1 MRVAA
6 GVGGRER
13 RARPVVE
20 RMAAREWRGWP
31 GGVFRHSGGA
41 RWLVLV
47 RSAAVWGR
55 HGWRPPVCSAEARR
69 VRRAG
74 ESSKRLKALQPRA
87 AFAGLMLLPESS
99 AGHRAGR
106 HGPVDAQYLT
116 QVPRTKTPLL
126 SFLARHA
133 TAQTA
138 ISCNFG
144 PFWPALKSSS
154 GSPDNDVVPP
164 LGGIIPF

>member
-41 RWLVLV
+41 RWLVVV

-87 AFAGLMLLPESS
+87 AFAALMLLPESS

-116 QVPRTKTPLL
+116 GAANEKTSAFVSSPARNGPNSHFVLFRAILAGFKILL
-126 SFLARHA
+126 GLS
-133 TAQTA
+133 
-138 ISCNFG
+138 
-144 PFWPALKSSS
+144 
-154 GSPDNDVVPP
+154 
-164 LGGIIPF
+164 